1 MAQVGLGPILG
12 VGYGLNR
19 LACAPE
25 RAGTAGLHI
34 HRRIFV
40 IIAACTVCSTRA
52 VVSRENPWGPLCFYQ
67 ETTNSPDVASFMP
80 SGFDLSVLEAHKA
93 EVVAV
98 YAASLE
104 PFTSLPVLASS
115 ASGPQPWSN
124 ALPLSRF
131 VASPKWTAL
140 HYIQH
145 WYVTEGPKDSKE
157 VRPAAQDLWWRGG
170 VEQRFGAAIAG
181 KFIHIYRHQIPI
193 NGRIGENASG
203 LIPIAICTLRN
214 GAKLQLS
221 PFRSLPLLSSPSFVA
236 FLGYPT
242 CCKFIV
248 TMLVL
253 VLVLLIINWCDYPE
267 NYLRPDVSRI
277 STPDSSEKMFTR
289 KEQN

>member
-1 MAQVGLGPILG
+1 
-12 VGYGLNR
+12 
-19 LACAPE
+19 
-25 RAGTAGLHI
+25 
-34 HRRIFV
+34 
-40 IIAACTVCSTRA
+40 
-52 VVSRENPWGPLCFYQ
+52 
-67 ETTNSPDVASFMP
+67 MP

-203 LIPIAICTLRN
+203 LIPIAICTLCN

-253 VLVLLIINWCDYPE
+253 VLVLLIIHWCDYPE

-289 KEQN
+289 KEQNETRNSQHTSP

>member
-12 VGYGLNR
+12 VGYGLDR

-34 HRRIFV
+34 LRRIFV
-40 IIAACTVCSTRA
+40 IIAACAVCSTRA
-52 VVSRENPWGPLCFYQ
+52 VESRQHPWWPLCFYQ
-67 ETTNSPDVASFMP
+67 ETTNSPDVASFVP

-170 VEQRFGAAIAG
+170 VEQGFGAAIAC
-181 KFIHIYRHQIPI
+181 KFIHIYRDEIPI

-203 LIPIAICTLRN
+203 LIPIAICTLCN

-236 FLGYPT
+236 FL
-242 CCKFIV
+242 
-248 TMLVL
+248 
-253 VLVLLIINWCDYPE
+253 
-267 NYLRPDVSRI
+267 
-277 STPDSSEKMFTR
+277 
-289 KEQN
+289 